1 MTEHSYSGKCA
12 FNLGGQTLFWNTGV
26 AGVYTE
32 DPATLTEETIAAAT
46 VAEGDT
52 VGDASDTTY
61 WTGGEGPVECV
72 LITSQD
78 IVIYA
83 GTPFFRADGTL
94 VTVHPTQAQIEAS
107 VTPGTAPVYTPESPN
122 EITGE
127 YGTDDGTILA
137 GVVAVLA
144 SLGLVTDST
153 TSPE

>member
-32 DPATLTEETIAAAT
+32 DPATLTEETIAAA
-46 VAEGDT
+46 
-52 VGDASDTTY
+52 
-61 WTGGEGPVECV
+61 
-72 LITSQD
+72 
-78 IVIYA
+78 
-83 GTPFFRADGTL
+83 
-94 VTVHPTQAQIEAS
+94 
-107 VTPGTAPVYTPESPN
+107 PGTAPVYTPESPN